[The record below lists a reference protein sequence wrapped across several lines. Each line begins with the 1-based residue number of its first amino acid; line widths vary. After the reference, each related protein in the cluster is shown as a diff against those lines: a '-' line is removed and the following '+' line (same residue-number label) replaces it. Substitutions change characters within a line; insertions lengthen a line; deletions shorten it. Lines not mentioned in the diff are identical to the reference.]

1 MFYCIDNLHVLSVL
15 WSLLTRFKMNILI
28 TVRFFHNLKG
38 WSTWPNALES
48 DGPYYEIM
56 GQ

>member
-28 TVRFFHNLKG
+28 TVGFFHNLKG